1 MDAFSY
7 LSVLLSIILG
17 LAITQVLQGY
27 RALILA
33 RGRVTLSAV
42 PLLWSAVIL
51 IGAVQAW
58 WASFGLRDHEDWS
71 FGTFAVIL
79 LQMVM
84 IYMQAAIVL
93 PDPPSEREPIDLADH
108 FDEHRRAFFL
118 FLLGTI
124 AASLAKDWLLDGR
137 LPEARNLF
145 GQLVAAA
152 MALIGIGSADRR
164 VQLAIAALAAAGLAT
179 YIVLLF
185 AQL

>member
-33 RGRVTLSAV
+33 RGRVTLAIV
-42 PLLWSAVIL
+42 PLLWSAIIL
-51 IGAVQAW
+51 FGAVQAW
-58 WASFGLRDHEDWS
+58 WASFGLRDHEEWS

-93 PDPPSEREPIDLADH
+93 PDPPSERQPIDLADH
-108 FDEHRRAFFL
+108 FEKHRRAFFA

-124 AASLAKDWLLDGR
+124 AASLGKDWLLDER

-145 GQLVAAA
+145 GQLFAAA
-152 MALIGIGSADRR
+152 LAAVGILSANKR
-164 VQLAIAALAAAGLAT
+164 VQLALAALAGTGLAT
-179 YIVLLF
+179 YIVQLF
-185 AQL
+185 GQL